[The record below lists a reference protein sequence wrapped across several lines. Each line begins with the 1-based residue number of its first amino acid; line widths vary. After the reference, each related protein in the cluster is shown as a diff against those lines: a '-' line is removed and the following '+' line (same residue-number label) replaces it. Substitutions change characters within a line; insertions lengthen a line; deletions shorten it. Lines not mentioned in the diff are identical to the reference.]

1 MIFKS
6 LFEQVLD
13 LVIPFI
19 LMITRSRVSTTR
31 GVFVK
36 AHEQKNL
43 RKSESFLRS
52 TSVDDFDDAEAD
64 LDLFDIQDSTFNR
77 SKPIKS
83 VLTVQEKLAQ
93 DYPSLPPQA
102 EVYMN
107 LIEDDINDQQLS
119 VYGERQDFSFHF
131 P

>member
-1 MIFKS
+1 M
-6 LFEQVLD
+6 
-13 LVIPFI
+13 
-19 LMITRSRVSTTR
+19 
-31 GVFVK
+31 K

-131 P
+131 PRSNLPL